1 MSNRDLY
8 EILGVSRKATPEE
21 IKRAY
26 RKLAKKYH
34 PDHNPDDPG
43 AEQRFKE
50 VQHAYSVL
58 NDEKKRAQYD
68 RFGEIG
74 AGDFRTS
81 PGGQQVYTWGPGGQQ
96 INVEDLESLFSAFG
110 GEASASPFERFFRQA
125 GGGRRRR
132 QRPVPMRG
140 QDVRRRIN
148 LAFEQAITGL
158 TIEVDV
164 HPRSASGGKSETL
177 EVKIPP
183 GVEDGQPIRLKGK
196 GAPGAGGG
204 PPGDL
209 FLICSVR
216 PHERFRREGRDLV
229 IDLSVSMPEAALG
242 AKVEVPTLDGPVTM
256 TIPPGTSSGTRLRL
270 QGRGVPAHGSTPAG
284 NQYVIL
290 QVKVPKTLSEEQ
302 KRLMEAFGAT
312 LNGGSGAKK
321 DE

>member
-1 MSNRDLY
+1 M
-8 EILGVSRKATPEE
+8 
-21 IKRAY
+21 
-26 RKLAKKYH
+26 RKLTLKSSAK
-34 PDHNPDDPG
+34 PEIFPVGRGLTIGRDPQNSVHLDQSRIDG
-43 AEQRFKE
+43 E
-50 VQHAYSVL
+50 HARITV
-58 NDEKKRAQYD
+58 
-68 RFGEIG
+68 
-74 AGDFRTS
+74 
-81 PGGQQVYTWGPGGQQ
+81 VGPHVF
-96 INVEDLESLFSAFG
+96 VEDLESLFSAFG

-164 HPRSASGGKSETL
+164 APRSAGGGKRETL